1 MVINKHGSFYM
12 RSGWGTKIIQ
22 AIEADDAIFA
32 PANEEEAIDNIGVG
46 RVMIKA
52 MRYWSDVMGLTT
64 EIKSNGLIKKVPTD
78 LCKILKKHDPY
89 FQRIGTL
96 LLMHRNTVINMDEA
110 TAWYWL
116 FNEWKGQSASKEAF
130 SDGLH
135 GYLTIN
141 GMKIKK
147 DAVDKEFNCVKQTY
161 IKDKEFDLKTI
172 LDEDT
177 YPLLGPLNALVYDK
191 EKGLIKSHLTSR
203 EIPVELLIYAI
214 ASDNKLESDERKQI
228 SIDMLMEERMQVGKY
243 FNMRYSDLVDM
254 LLESENRGYIG
265 LNNNFGNR
273 YIEFNDTNYEN
284 LQRKYYMN

>member
-64 EIKSNGLIKKVPTD
+64 EIKNNGLIKKVPTN
-78 LCKILKKHDPY
+78 LYKILKENDPY

-116 FNEWKGQSASKEAF
+116 FNEWKGQCASKEAF

-177 YPLLGPLNALVYDK
+177 
-191 EKGLIKSHLTSR
+191 
-203 EIPVELLIYAI
+203 
-214 ASDNKLESDERKQI
+214 
-228 SIDMLMEERMQVGKY
+228 
-243 FNMRYSDLVDM
+243 
-254 LLESENRGYIG
+254 
-265 LNNNFGNR
+265 
-273 YIEFNDTNYEN
+273 
-284 LQRKYYMN
+284 